1 MPVDLSLFTNGTDST
16 IISLGH
22 GIDTA
27 SGGIFGTGLL
37 LAIYVISYTATNY
50 YGSRDAFVVTTF
62 IGVISAILL
71 RLMGWLSNDIFVFG
85 AIILVAI
92 AGVMLMFRESV
103 N

>member
-1 MPVDLSLFTNGTDST
+1 MPVDLSVITNTTDQT

-22 GIDTA
+22 GLDVM
-27 SGGIFGTGLL
+27 SGGILGLGLL
-37 LAIYVISYTATNY
+37 LTIYVVSYTATNY

-71 RLMGWLSNDIFVFG
+71 RLMGWLQNDIFVFG
-85 AIILVAI
+85 AIVLVAI
-92 AGVMLMFRESV
+92 AGVMLVFREST